1 MEGISA
7 SICYTYDTEYGYDDG
22 STSLHFYNKREYDS
36 FLENKAYEEIM
47 VLAEFLPFP
56 DCLDLQIGYKEREE
70 VKHIPVQVKEV
81 WGDTSGI
88 WLDQVN
94 HKIGFVG
101 RDTALIL
108 DLDQLD
114 YFTFQN
120 VLPAK
125 GAGYA
130 DCIVHF
136 KQGDYR
142 TIFMADTHFFDS
154 FAKPLEQLTQKRV
167 SIPEAYYNC

>member
-1 MEGISA
+1 
-7 SICYTYDTEYGYDDG
+7 
-22 STSLHFYNKREYDS
+22 
-36 FLENKAYEEIM
+36 M
-47 VLAEFLPFP
+47 VLSEFLPFP
-56 DCLDLQIGYKEREE
+56 DCLDLQIGYKERED

-81 WGDTSGI
+81 WGDTSGV

-101 RDTALIL
+101 RDIALIL
-108 DLDQLD
+108 DLDQID

-125 GAGYA
+125 VGYA

-136 KQGDYR
+136 K
-142 TIFMADTHFFDS
+142 
-154 FAKPLEQLTQKRV
+154 
-167 SIPEAYYNC
+167 